1 MKEACGFRDESEKYK
16 ELGIAVLG
24 ISYDSIRSLKAFKE
38 KFNIP
43 FNFLSDSEKVV
54 GKKYGVNKFLFAS
67 RKTFIIDEQGI
78 LIHIFDEVNLNTHP
92 TDVLN
97 VFETAKNEE
106 KTK

>member
-1 MKEACGFRDESEKYK
+1 MKQACGFRDEFDKYK

-24 ISYDSIRSLKAFKE
+24 ISYDSKDALKAFKE
-38 KFNIP
+38 KYGIP
-43 FNFLSDSEKVV
+43 FNFLSDSKKVV
-54 GKKYGVNKFLFAS
+54 GKNYGVNRFLFTS

-78 LIHIFDEVNLNTHP
+78 LIHVIDEVNLNTHP
-92 TDVLN
+92 TDILN